1 VTAVLEL
8 LLLVI
13 GCYIAAAL
21 SVHLAYRIWQGRK
34 RASRH
39 YVLIAADQ
47 DQHNIEWY
55 MRSLMTFSRQTG
67 NEVKVTVVDN
77 GASAETLAIVDRMAR
92 KGNKITVHELP
103 EILKRSRHDSGSE
116 TGVTIGE
123 SDANQ
128 LMWQLQAEGILK
140 DGIQAVLIDL
150 QNPADLSK
158 MPF

>member
-1 VTAVLEL
+1 MLKL
-8 LLLVI
+8 LLLVL

-21 SVHLAYRIWQGRK
+21 SVHLAYRIRQGRK

-55 MRSLMTFSRQTG
+55 MRSLLTFSRQTG
-67 NEVKVTVVDN
+67 KEVKVTVVDY
-77 GASAETLAIVDRMAR
+77 GATAETLAIVDRMAR
-92 KGNKITVHELP
+92 KGQKVTVHEYP
-103 EILKRSRHDSGSE
+103 EKMRLSRTAAEAGAVVSNR
-116 TGVTIGE
+116 E

-128 LMWQLQAEGILK
+128 LMWLLQSEGILK
-140 DGIQAVLIDL
+140 DANQAVLIDL
-150 QNPADLSK
+150 QNPSDLSK

>member
-1 VTAVLEL
+1 MLEL

-21 SVHLAYRIWQGRK
+21 SVHLAFWIRQGRK
-34 RASRH
+34 RASKH
-39 YVLIAADQ
+39 YVLIADQ
-47 DQHNIEWY
+47 DQHNMEWY

-103 EILKRSRHDSGSE
+103 EILKRSRHDTGLE

-150 QNPADLSK
+150 QNPVDLSK